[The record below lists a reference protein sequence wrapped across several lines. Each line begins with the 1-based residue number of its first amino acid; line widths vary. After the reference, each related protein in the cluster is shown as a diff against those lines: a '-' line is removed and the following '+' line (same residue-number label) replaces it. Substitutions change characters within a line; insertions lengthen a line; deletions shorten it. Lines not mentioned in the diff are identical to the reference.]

1 MNPITKHRLA
11 KAHADDMRDEIDTKE
26 DPDKYEIE
34 VKTDGDDEDK

>member
-1 MNPITKHRLA
+1 MNPIAKHKIA

-34 VKTDGDDEDK
+34 VNGDDEDK